1 MRSVFMVFI
10 AGWVAWFWIDK
21 SPGALQRMPHAGDN
35 LIDNFQNAFN
45 LLKAGN
51 PELAFTYIWSAH
63 YIILSLLGGMLV
75 AVIYGSIADY
85 LGRRRMRRHFMPPA
99 SIVRKQSNGENPPG
113 Q

>member
-1 MRSVFMVFI
+1 MLRSSVIVFI
-10 AGWVAWFWIDK
+10 AGWLAWFWIDK
-21 SPGALQRMPHAGDN
+21 PRMPQAGDN

-45 LLKAGN
+45 ILKAGN
-51 PELAFTYIWSAH
+51 TELAFAYIWSAH

-75 AVIYGSIADY
+75 AVIYGSISDY

-99 SIVRKQSNGENPPG
+99 GVGRKEEDGEKTPE

>member
-1 MRSVFMVFI
+1 MRSVFIVFI
-10 AGWVAWFWIDK
+10 TGWIAWFWIDK
-21 SPGALQRMPHAGDN
+21 PRGGHQRLPPVGDN
-35 LIDNFQNAFN
+35 LIENFQNAFN

-75 AVIYGSIADY
+75 AVIYGSISDY

-99 SIVRKQSNGENPPG
+99 NVIRKAKDGEKTPE